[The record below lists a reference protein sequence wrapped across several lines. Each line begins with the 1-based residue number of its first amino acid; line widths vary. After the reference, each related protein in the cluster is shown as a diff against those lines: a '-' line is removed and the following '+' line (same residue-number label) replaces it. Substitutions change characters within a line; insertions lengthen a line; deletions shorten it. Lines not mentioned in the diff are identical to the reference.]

1 MYFESYS
8 MDLTFLAPMIMVS
21 VLSKPKPDMQAG
33 YSTEIQNGRI
43 LDLFWLVIIIIAYMK
58 GMHSICQILF

>member
-1 MYFESYS
+1 MYFESDS

-21 VLSKPKPDMQAG
+21 VLFKPKPDMQAG

-43 LDLFWLVIIIIAYMK
+43 LDLF
-58 GMHSICQILF
+58 